1 MLNDHDK
8 TLASSTPEPQ
18 QAVNGAAPKPA
29 YAVGYGKP
37 PAASRF
43 KKGTSGNPKG
53 RPKAADISDITPLI
67 EGIFSEPIK
76 MREGEQTRTVS
87 NLEAMLRAQVMLAL
101 KGEPKAIRTVF
112 DLGVKAG
119 LFSKAL
125 QKSFI
130 EIVEPDGEAGK
141 ILRGYHAQQA
151 GEFAKAR
158 AVGESAPNERRAGNN
173 ADEKERST

>member
-8 TLASSTPEPQ
+8 TLGSSPPEPQ
-18 QAVNGAAPKPA
+18 QAVNGIAGKPT
-29 YAVGYGKP
+29 YAVGFGKP
-37 PAASRF
+37 PRASQF

-53 RPKAADISDITPLI
+53 RPKAVDISDITPLI

-112 DLGVKAG
+112 HLGAKAG

-141 ILRGYHAQQA
+141 ILRGYHAQLA
-151 GEFAKAR
+151 GELAKVS
-158 AVGESAPNERRAGNN
+158 AVGESAPNERAPSN
-173 ADEKERST
+173 AEEKERST